1 MKETWGDIARSIDE
15 GESKSRP
22 CADCTASSKQPIA
35 QDPVGAPRLQLFF
48 DGLLQDF
55 HPEHGVFLLKGFE
68 PFGIRQSPV
77 STTFP
82 PKANSWQSVTL
93 YNTVRDFLVSNMGAT

>member
-1 MKETWGDIARSIDE
+1 MKEAWDDIARSIDE

-35 QDPVGAPRLQLFF
+35 QDPVGGQRLKLFF
-48 DGLLQDF
+48 DGFLQDF
-55 HPEHGVFLLKGFE
+55 HPEHGIGIHLFELGVFLLKGFE

-77 STTFP
+77 SATFP
-82 PKANSWQSVTL
+82 PKGNS
-93 YNTVRDFLVSNMGAT
+93 